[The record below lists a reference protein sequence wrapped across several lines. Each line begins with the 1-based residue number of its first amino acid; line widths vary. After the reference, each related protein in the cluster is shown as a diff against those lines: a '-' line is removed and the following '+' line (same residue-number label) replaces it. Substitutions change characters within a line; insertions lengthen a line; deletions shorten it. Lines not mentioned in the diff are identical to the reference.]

1 MTINRRDFLKKTG
14 LGLGGLLVQPDIR
27 KLSLSSEGSIGSAG
41 MLFDAS
47 KCVGCTECQ
56 VACKLRLNSVNP
68 EEDISE
74 YDLNPRD
81 LSAYTWSL
89 IKLYKDETDDSR
101 SSFVK
106 VQCMHCLHPACV
118 SVCPVGALT
127 KSESGS
133 VLYDDKKCFG
143 CRYCMAACPFD
154 IPKYQWDKVF
164 PLIQKCD
171 FCDDRQEAGLQPA
184 CSSVCPTGALLF
196 GKREELLEIAR
207 ERIKNDSRY
216 VDHIYGE
223 HEVGGTAQL
232 YISYVPFELLG
243 FQALSAVSLAGLTWP
258 WMAAVPGIAVVVTSL
273 MSGIY
278 WFTKKRIQAQ
288 EDQEEEKEE

>member
-14 LGLGGLLVQPDIR
+14 LGLGGLLVQPDVS
-27 KLSLSSEGSIGSAG
+27 KLRLSSESSTESAG

-56 VACKLRLNSVNP
+56 VACKVRLNSLNP
-68 EEDISE
+68 DEDISE
-74 YDLNPRD
+74 YDLDPRD

-127 KSESGS
+127 KSEIGP
-133 VLYDDKKCFG
+133 VVYDDKKCFG

-171 FCDDRQEAGLQPA
+171 FCADRQEAGLQPV

-232 YISYVPFELLG
+232 YISHVPFELLG

-273 MSGIY
+273 MGGIY
-278 WFTKKRIQAQ
+278 WFTKKRNQAQ
-288 EDQEEEKEE
+288 EEKKEE

>member
-14 LGLGGLLVQPDIR
+14 LGLGGLLVQPDLQ
-27 KLSLSSEGSIGSAG
+27 KFNLSSEGATDSAG

-56 VACKLRLNSVNP
+56 VACKLRLNSLNP
-68 EEDISE
+68 ELDISE

-127 KSESGS
+127 KSENGP
-133 VLYDDKKCFG
+133 VVYDDKKCFG

-171 FCDDRQEAGLQPA
+171 FCADRQAAGLQPA

-207 ERIKNDSRY
+207 ERINNDSRY

-223 HEVGGTAQL
+223 LEVGGTSQL

-258 WMAAVPGIAVVVTSL
+258 WMSAVPGVAVVVASL
-273 MSGIY
+273 MGGIY
-278 WFTKKRIQAQ
+278 MYTKKRNLTK
-288 EDQEEEKEE
+288 EEKKEE